1 MDRKEIINDYYQ
13 NYDEENRLTRDNTH
27 NIELFITQNYINKYL
42 KEHDKILEIGAGT
55 GRYSIYF
62 ASKGYDVTSVE
73 YVKHNLDILKSK
85 ITKDM
90 KITPILGDAIN
101 LKELEDNTYDLTLVL
116 GPLYHLYDEKDIDSA
131 ISEAIRVTKKKGIIM
146 IAYITS
152 DSVFA
157 NWALDHLLDGYP
169 NDFDKNFKLV
179 RYPEGIFASFYV
191 SEFEEIMKKYLVT
204 FLHDVATDGIAK
216 LIEDR
221 LNNLTKEEF
230 EVWKRYQLSVCE
242 RRDLIGYSSHMLY
255 ICRKD

>member
-1 MDRKEIINDYYQ
+1 MERKEIINDYYQ

-27 NIELFITQNYINKYL
+27 NIELFITQYYINKYL

-55 GRYSIYF
+55 GRYSLSL

-85 ITKDM
+85 ITSDM
-90 KITPILGDAIN
+90 KITPILGDAVN

-157 NWALDHLLDGYP
+157 DWALDHLLDGYP

-179 RYPEGIFASFYV
+179 RYPEGIFAPFYV
-191 SEFEEIMKKYLVT
+191 SEFEEIMQKYPVT
-204 FLHDVATDGIAK
+204 FLHDVGTDGVARLIKDK
-216 LIEDR
+216 L
-221 LNNLTKEEF
+221 NSLTPEEF
-230 EVWKRYQLSVCE
+230 EVWKKYQLSVCE
-242 RRDLIGYSSHMLY
+242 RRDLIGYSAHMLY
-255 ICRKD
+255 IGRKD